1 MAGNGVFTVLPEWA
15 VVMRLLAAMVLG
27 GLIGLDRE
35 FKRRPAGL
43 RTHMLVALAA
53 ALFTMITIELHLDA
67 LSNAGSR
74 NVTAD
79 PIRIIEAV
87 TAGVA
92 FIAAGTIIQSRG
104 DVKGVTTGSAIWLAG
119 AIGVACGIGY
129 YFIAAAATV
138 FALIILFLLG
148 WVETK
153 WFSDTDD
160 EKAHATR
167 SSD

>member
-1 MAGNGVFTVLPEWA
+1 MASNGVFTVLPEWA
-15 VVMRLLAAMVLG
+15 VVTRLLAALLLG

-43 RTHMLVALAA
+43 RTHMLVSLAA
-53 ALFTMITIELHLDA
+53 ALFTIITIELHLDA

-104 DVKGVTTGSAIWLAG
+104 DVKGVTTGTAIWLAG

-129 YFIAAAATV
+129 YFIAAATTV
-138 FALIILFLLG
+138 LALAVLFLLG
-148 WVETK
+148 WVETR
-153 WFSDTDD
+153 WFGDSED
-160 EKAHATR
+160 EKSQNARPT
-167 SSD
+167 D